1 MNAPTTSAISATP
14 RRLRGERG
22 TALVT
27 AMVLLFSFT
36 AGAVILLARDYDDRL
51 ATRSIAQAIAFQA
64 ARVGAQQVAIET
76 LRDDGTVAIDQRAA
90 VEQATRAARE
100 LLVDAGEVGDVTV
113 VVDADRVT
121 VVVEIVDEIEGG
133 FEGSQRA
140 IVRAEGSARA
150 VSG

>member
-1 MNAPTTSAISATP
+1 MTEAP
-14 RRLRGERG
+14 RLGGDRG

-51 ATRSIAQAIAFQA
+51 ATRSTAQAIAFQA
-64 ARVGAQQVAIET
+64 ARVGAQQVAVGT
-76 LRDDGTVAIDQRAA
+76 LRGEGSVSLDESAA
-90 VEQATRAARE
+90 VEQATRAAHE
-100 LLVDAGEVGDVTV
+100 LLADYGEVGGVEV
-113 VVDADRVT
+113 VVDGDRVT
-121 VVVEIVDEIEGG
+121 VVIAIVDEIEGG
-133 FEGSQRA
+133 FDGSRRA

>member
-1 MNAPTTSAISATP
+1 MTGPAA
-14 RRLRGERG
+14 RLRGDRG

-36 AGAVILLARDYDDRL
+36 AGAVILLARDYDERL
-51 ATRSIAQAIAFQA
+51 ATRSVAQAIAFQS
-64 ARVGAQQVAIET
+64 ARVGAQQVAVGT
-76 LRDDGTVAIDQRAA
+76 LRGDGAVALDEAAA

-100 LLVDAGEVGDVTV
+100 LLADAGEVGEVSV
-113 VVDADRVT
+113 VVEADRVT

-133 FEGSQRA
+133 FDGSERA

-150 VSG
+150 VAG